1 MMKYINCKF
10 LLLLLAAG
18 ILLFGLSGCYEPD
31 KDEEKLQPH
40 VTVWNNTD
48 NNISVLLL
56 PAGLPLKYASDNKYY
71 SSIEITGQSAD
82 ACYYYESR
90 EWCKFFSFSDE
101 MDVYIFDS
109 NTYAD
114 YSHAELIA
122 GNRELA
128 HVTVNA
134 EILQQCDGF
143 MTVERDQDEFMIVLL
158 NQE

>member
-1 MMKYINCKF
+1 MAVGIF
-10 LLLLLAAG
+10 LV
-18 ILLFGLSGCYEPD
+18 GLSGCNEPD

-56 PAGLPLKYASDNKYY
+56 PAGLPLKYVSDNKYY
-71 SSIEITGQSAD
+71 SSIEIARQSAD

-90 EWCKFFSFSDE
+90 ERCKFFSFSYE

-114 YSHAELIA
+114 YGHAELIA

-128 HVTVNA
+128 HVTVSA

-143 MTVERDQDEFMIVLL
+143 MTVEKDQNIFKILLL
-158 NQE
+158 NQKQ

>member
-1 MMKYINCKF
+1 M
-10 LLLLLAAG
+10 AG
-18 ILLFGLSGCYEPD
+18 ILLLGMSGCNEPD

-56 PAGLPLKYASDNKYY
+56 PAGLPLKYVSDNKYY
-71 SSIEITGQSAD
+71 SSIEIARQSAD

-101 MDVYIFDS
+101 MDIYIFDS

-114 YSHAELIA
+114 YGHAELIA

-143 MTVERDQDEFMIVLL
+143 ITVEKDRNTIKILLL
-158 NQE
+158 NQKQ